1 MKKVEIQTNQ
11 DEKIYEEVAEALLES
26 IKSGELEPGDK
37 LDSVQAL
44 ADSFQVSRSAVREA
58 LSALKAM
65 GMVEM
70 KQGKGRM

>member
-1 MKKVEIQTNQ
+1 M
-11 DEKIYEEVAEALLES
+11 YEEVAEALLES

-44 ADSFQVSRSAVREA
+44 AESFQVSRSAVREA

-70 KQGKGRM
+70 K

>member
-1 MKKVEIQTNQ
+1 MKKLKYKQIKTK
-11 DEKIYEEVAEALLES
+11 KIYEEVAEALLET
-26 IKSGELEPGDK
+26 IKNGELQPGDK

-65 GMVEM
+65 GIVEM
-70 KQGKGRM
+70 KQGKALM